1 MRSRL
6 DRRWLDAL
14 AYVLLIAISAVVLF
28 PLVWIV
34 LTSLKPETELY
45 AIPPTLVPMSLTTE
59 HYSAIASE
67 GDFPSY
73 FANSLIVA
81 PISTVLALL
90 IGAPAAYGFAR
101 FPYRL
106 SWLLF
111 GLVIVV
117 RMSPYITLTIP
128 LFVLMR
134 SLGILNDRLA
144 LIITYTAIQLP
155 LIIWILEAFFR
166 EVPRELEEAAEID
179 GMAAPGIFLKIV
191 IPLSLPALS
200 VAATLGL
207 IAAWNEFIFALALT
221 RTPEAQT
228 IPVGLA
234 GYVTSF
240 QIFFGPMAAGATLY
254 AIPVLLFTVL
264 AHRGIVKGLATGG
277 VRG

>member
-1 MRSRL
+1 MASRL
-6 DRRWLDAL
+6 ERGWLDAL
-14 AYVLLIAISAVVLF
+14 SYVLLIAISAVILF
-28 PLVWIV
+28 PIVWIV
-34 LTSLKPETELY
+34 LTSLKPESELY
-45 AIPPTLVPMSLTTE
+45 AIPPTLIPQSISTE
-59 HYSAIASE
+59 HYVSIASD
-67 GDFPSY
+67 GDFPRY
-73 FANSLIVA
+73 FANSLVVA
-81 PISTVLALL
+81 PLSTALALL

-111 GLVIVV
+111 GLIIVV

-166 EVPRELEEAAEID
+166 EIPRELEEAAEID
-179 GMAAPGIFLKIV
+179 GMAPPGIFLRIV

-207 IAAWNEFIFALALT
+207 VTAWNEFIFALALT

-264 AHRGIVKGLATGG
+264 AHRGIVQGLATGG